1 MNSIRSLSDVASPF
15 AKELS
20 QISQR
25 EQAEGKGNQSFSNF
39 LGESINEVNTRLGE
53 SDRKNVEVAVGKSE
67 NLHAAMISY
76 EKAETALKLLVQ
88 VRNKALDAY
97 HEIMRMQA

>member
-1 MNSIRSLSDVASPF
+1 MNIRTLSEVNSPF
-15 AKELS
+15 AKELT
-20 QISQR
+20 QAR
-25 EQAEGKGNQSFSNF
+25 HEEKAEGAGNHSFSSF
-39 LGESINEVNTRLGE
+39 LSESVNNVNSLLNT

-76 EKAETALKLLVQ
+76 EKAESALKLLVQ

-97 HEIMRMQA
+97 HEVMRMQA